1 MDIVEGPDF
10 PTGGVICGRSGIRRG
25 FYTGRGTIVIRARA
39 RIEELARGRCRIIV
53 TEIPYQQF
61 RDRVIERIAALVNE
75 GRIKGISGIRD
86 ESDLKEPVRLV
97 IDIKRDADPEVVLN
111 QLYQFSPLQDSFSLI
126 FLALVDGKPREL
138 NIKELL
144 QEFIRHRVIVIRRR
158 TQFLLAKARRRK
170 HTVEGLLLALAN
182 IEEIIRLIRA
192 SHTQAEAKVG
202 LMGVTCPAAMMR
214 RALGDVGYRIFQE
227 ERGEADSYSLTAV
240 QADAILRMTLGQL
253 VNLEQ
258 ERLSEEHRSLLEEV
272 TAHLELLSDEKN
284 IRAIIKDDLRDI
296 KRKYGQDRRTEI
308 SGEEIGSIDL
318 EDLIKEETMVVSI
331 SHRGYIKRTAASV
344 YRAQRR
350 GGKGLKGATTEEEDP
365 IEHLFIASTHAYL
378 LFFTN
383 QGKVY
388 WQKVYELPDLSR
400 ESRGRAIVNLLNLA
414 PEEKIADCLSVRDFN
429 LPGHFLMKATR
440 KGLVKKT
447 PLEEYSRPK
456 RGGIIAIKL
465 REDDELV
472 DVVVTK
478 PGDEVLLATATGMAI
493 RFRESD
499 ARPMGRNT
507 SGVKGVTLQ
516 RGDELVGM
524 VVADPEATLLTACEN
539 GYGKRTP
546 FGVGSL
552 GDDDTEEENAS
563 AARYRTQHR
572 GGKGLRDIKTTER
585 NGRVIGITRVSDDDE
600 VLMMT
605 ARGKLQR
612 VATGEISVIG
622 RNTQGVRIM
631 TLDDEDVLAA
641 IVRVPREEVTD
652 EDVAAGLIESRLPA
666 VEPPV
671 DRPPAVEMVDD
682 EDELSDDEDELSDDD
697 SN

>member
-1 MDIVEGPDF
+1 M
-10 PTGGVICGRSGIRRG
+10 
-25 FYTGRGTIVIRARA
+25 
-39 RIEELARGRCRIIV
+39 
-53 TEIPYQQF
+53 
-61 RDRVIERIAALVNE
+61 
-75 GRIKGISGIRD
+75 
-86 ESDLKEPVRLV
+86 
-97 IDIKRDADPEVVLN
+97 
-111 QLYQFSPLQDSFSLI
+111 
-126 FLALVDGKPREL
+126 
-138 NIKELL
+138 
-144 QEFIRHRVIVIRRR
+144 
-158 TQFLLAKARRRK
+158 
-170 HTVEGLLLALAN
+170 
-182 IEEIIRLIRA
+182 
-192 SHTQAEAKVG
+192 
-202 LMGVTCPAAMMR
+202 
-214 RALGDVGYRIFQE
+214 
-227 ERGEADSYSLTAV
+227 
-240 QADAILRMTLGQL
+240 
-253 VNLEQ
+253 
-258 ERLSEEHRSLLEEV
+258 
-272 TAHLELLSDEKN
+272 
-284 IRAIIKDDLRDI
+284 AIIKDDLRDI

-350 GGKGLKGATTEEEDP
+350 GGKGLKGATTEDEDP

-414 PEEKIADCLSVRDFN
+414 PDEKIADCLSVRDFN

-478 PGDEVLLATATGMAI
+478 PGDEVLLATASGMAI

-507 SGVKGVTLQ
+507 SGVKGITLQ
-516 RGDELVGM
+516 RDDELVGM

-546 FGVGSL
+546 FGIGSL

-572 GGKGLRDIKTTER
+572 GGKGLRDIKTTQR

-605 ARGKLQR
+605 ARGKIQR
-612 VATGEISVIG
+612 VATSEISVIG

-631 TLDDEDVLAA
+631 TLDEEDVLAA
-641 IVRVPREEVTD
+641 IVRVPQEEVTD
-652 EDVAAGLIESRLPA
+652 EDVAAGLIESPSPA
-666 VEPPV
+666 VEPLV
-671 DRPPAVEMVDD
+671 DRPPCWRRWSTTKMT
-682 EDELSDDEDELSDDD
+682 LSDERR
-697 SN
+697 